1 MSAAP
6 ETLQGVFDRA
16 FADLSQTRDGFTPR
30 LTPREVGTIISVS
43 TGIARV
49 SGLPGVGF
57 EELLEFPGGA
67 FGIAFNVDEDEIGV
81 VLLGEYSHL
90 HAGDEVERTGR
101 VMDVAVGEGLLGR
114 VIDPLGRPLDDGGP
128 VAADGRLPVERP
140 AAPIMDRAPV
150 TVPLQTG
157 LKVVDALIP
166 IGRGQRELILGDRRT
181 GKTAIALDTIL
192 NQRDRNVVC
201 VYCAIGQRASAVA
214 KVVASL
220 REKGAMDYTV
230 VVVAEGNDA
239 PGLAYI
245 APYAATSI
253 AEHFMEAGRDAL
265 IVYDDLT
272 HHARAYR
279 ELSLLLRRP
288 PGREAFPGD
297 IFYIHSRMLERATHL
312 GKEHGGGSLTALPI
326 IETEAQNISAYIPTN
341 LISITDGQI
350 YLSPSLFELG
360 VLPAVDV
367 GKSVSRVGGKAQRA
381 AYRAVAGDL
390 KLAYAQFE
398 ELETFARFG
407 ARLDEDTRKI
417 IEHGQRIRACLKQ
430 PEFSPVSVP
439 AQIAI
444 LLALTADLFDPVPI
458 DRMTDAEHAVH
469 EAATKI
475 PAEICARFE
484 TADKL
489 SDEDRR
495 TIIEIARQAL
505 AAFQPK
511 QVAKPAPD
519 PKAERKPEAAVQAG
533 EKSEPKP
540 DEAPPAPASESK
552 QKSEA
557 KHDGGAKPAAPT
569 TPKLESKAEPKPE
582 AGAPQSISAEAKAD
596 PTPKPALKA
605 KESS

>member
-1 MSAAP
+1 MSMPA
-6 ETLQGVFDRA
+6 ESLERVFDRA
-16 FADLSQTRDGFTPR
+16 FGEIRQARETIALP
-30 LTPREVGTIISVS
+30 LAPREIGTIMNVS

-57 EELLEFPGGA
+57 EELVTFPGGG
-67 FGIAFNVDEDEIGV
+67 FGIAFNVDEDEVGV
-81 VLLGEYSHL
+81 VLLGDYAHL

-114 VIDPLGRPLDDGGP
+114 VIDPLGRPLDALGP
-128 VAADGRLPVERP
+128 LASSGRLPIERP

-150 TVPLQTG
+150 TEPLQTG
-157 LKVVDALIP
+157 LKVIDALIP
-166 IGRGQRELILGDRRT
+166 IGRGQRELILGDRQT

-192 NQRDRNVVC
+192 NQRGQDVVC
-201 VYCAIGQRASAVA
+201 VYCAIGQRAAAVA
-214 KVVASL
+214 KAVAIL
-220 REKGAMDYTV
+220 REKGALEYTV
-230 VVVAEGNDA
+230 VVVTEGNDP

-253 AEHFMEAGRDAL
+253 AEHFMEAGRDVL

-272 HHARAYR
+272 QHARAYR

-297 IFYIHSRMLERATHL
+297 IFYIHSRLLERSTHL
-312 GKEHGGGSLTALPI
+312 HEERGGGSLTALPI

-350 YLSPSLFELG
+350 YLSPSLFALG

-417 IEHGQRIRACLKQ
+417 IEHGRRIRACLKQ
-430 PEFSPVSVP
+430 PEFAPASVP
-439 AQIAI
+439 AQIAV
-444 LLALTADLFDPVPI
+444 LLALTADLFDPVPLET
-458 DRMTDAEHAVH
+458 MTEAESAVR
-469 EAATKI
+469 EAAADI
-475 PAEICARFE
+475 PAELSARFA
-484 TADKL
+484 TAARL
-489 SDEDRR
+489 SEEDRK
-495 TIIEIARQAL
+495 TIIENARTAL
-505 AAFQPK
+505 APFQPE
-511 QVAKPAPD
+511 AKAGSEVKAMTD
-519 PKAERKPEAAVQAG
+519 P
-533 EKSEPKP
+533 EPK
-540 DEAPPAPASESK
+540 SK
-552 QKSEA
+552 
-557 KHDGGAKPAAPT
+557 
-569 TPKLESKAEPKPE
+569 PKPE
-582 AGAPQSISAEAKAD
+582 ARPTAPTEPKRQIDSDAESEPHAK
-596 PTPKPALKA
+596 PK
-605 KESS
+605 S

>member
-1 MSAAP
+1 MEP
-6 ETLQGVFDRA
+6 ESLQSVFDSA
-16 FADLSQTRDGFTPR
+16 FAGISQVREAFTPK
-30 LTPREVGTIISVS
+30 LMPREVGTITSIA
-43 TGIARV
+43 TGIAKV

-57 EELLEFPGGA
+57 EEVLRFPGDLY
-67 FGIAFNVDEDEIGV
+67 GIAFNVDEDEIGV
-81 VLLGEYSHL
+81 VLLGDYWQL
-90 HAGDEVERTGR
+90 HAGDEVERRGH
-101 VMDVAVGEGLLGR
+101 VMDVPVGDGLIGR
-114 VIDPLGRPLDDGGP
+114 IINPLGRPLDGNGP
-128 VAADGRLPVERP
+128 VASSARLPIERT
-140 AAPIMDRAPV
+140 APHIMDRAPV

-166 IGRGQRELILGDRRT
+166 VGRGQRELILGDRQT
-181 GKTAIALDTIL
+181 GKTAIAIDTIL
-192 NQRDRNVVC
+192 NQRGKNVLC

-214 KVVASL
+214 KTVAIL
-220 REKGAMDYTV
+220 REKEAMDYTV
-230 VVVAEGNDA
+230 LVVTEGNDP

-253 AEHFMEAGRDAL
+253 AESFMEAGRDVL

-297 IFYIHSRMLERATHL
+297 IFYIHARLLERATHL
-312 GKEHGGGSLTALPI
+312 RQELGGGSLTALPI
-326 IETEAQNISAYIPTN
+326 IETQAQDISAYIPTN

-407 ARLDEDTRKI
+407 ARLDDNTRKI
-417 IEHGQRIRACLKQ
+417 IGHGRRIRACLKQ

-439 AQIAI
+439 AQIAV
-444 LLALTADLFDPVPI
+444 LLALTAELFDGVPLDQI
-458 DRMTDAEHAVH
+458 TGGEQAVRK
-469 EAATKI
+469 AAADI
-475 PAEICARFE
+475 PAEVCARLD

-489 SDEDRR
+489 SDEDRE
-495 TIIEIARQAL
+495 TIIELARRAL
-505 AAFQPK
+505 KEFL
-511 QVAKPAPD
+511 PAPD
-519 PKAERKPEAAVQAG
+519 S
-533 EKSEPKP
+533 KSDQGQKTVEQPR
-540 DEAPPAPASESK
+540 PAPGQESGEDTQDEVQSK
-552 QKSEA
+552 PKS
-557 KHDGGAKPAAPT
+557 KPGAKPGETKA
-569 TPKLESKAEPKPE
+569 ESKP
-582 AGAPQSISAEAKAD
+582 D
-596 PTPKPALKA
+596 PVLK
-605 KESS
+605 ENS